1 TNQSPRFR
9 PGISVTLIHTL
20 FYHTFYLF
28 LWIKSSTGGVNL
40 LWSEA
45 ESSLTPRHLSEE
57 MTGSNEYK
65 LNQAP
70 EDGVSAVKFSPSAAQ
85 FLLVSS
91 WDCSVRLY
99 DVTGNTVRM
108 KYQHSAPVLDC
119 AFYDPTHSWSGGLD
133 AQLKMHD
140 LNTDQDTIVGSH
152 DAAIR
157 CVEYCPEVNVMVTG
171 SWDRSV
177 RLWDPRTPC
186 NAGTFT
192 QPEKV
197 YTLSVAGDRLI
208 VGTAG
213 RRVLVWDLRNMGYV
227 QQRRESSLKYQTRCI
242 RAFPNKQGYV
252 LSSIEGRVAVEYLD
266 PSLEVQKKKYAFKC
280 HRLKEEGIENV
291 YPVNAISF
299 HNRSVNKSSCDCSSG
314 ASDGSVNIWDPFNKK
329 RLCQFHRYPTSIASL
344 AFNNDGTLLAIA
356 ASYMYEKGDI
366 SHPEDAIFIRQVT
379 DAETKPK

>member
-1 TNQSPRFR
+1 MTMD
-9 PGISVTLIHTL
+9 T
-20 FYHTFYLF
+20 
-28 LWIKSSTGGVNL
+28 
-40 LWSEA
+40 
-45 ESSLTPRHLSEE
+45 
-57 MTGSNEYK
+57 MTGSNEFK
-65 LNQAP
+65 LNQGP
-70 EDGVSAVKFSPSAAQ
+70 EDSISAVKFSPSTAQ

-91 WDCSVRLY
+91 WDSSVRLY
-99 DVTGNTVRM
+99 DVGSNSVRM
-108 KYQHSAPVLDC
+108 KYQHLAPVLDC
-119 AFYDPTHSWSGGLD
+119 AFYDPTHAWSGGLD

-140 LNTDQDTIVGSH
+140 LNTDQDSIVGTH
-152 DAAIR
+152 DATIR

-280 HRLKEEGIENV
+280 HRLKENGIEQV

-299 HNRSVNKSSCDCSSG
+299 HSIHNTFATG
-314 ASDGSVNIWDPFNKK
+314 GSDGFVNIWDPFNKK

-344 AFNNDGTLLAIA
+344 AFSMDGSLLAIA
-356 ASYMYEKGDI
+356 SSYMQEEGDI
-366 SHPEDAIFIRQVT
+366 THPEDAIFIRQVT
-379 DAETKPK
+379 DAETKPKST